1 MMRLRIPARFGALGL
16 ALLCAPLAAQQP
28 RTQAPPALRAPTS
41 VAPAPPKAVPAR
53 AARPRPRPLRREQ
66 VEEAARTAK
75 GRRIVIS
82 LEQRRLWSMDN
93 GDTLYSAP
101 IAIGKGTELSFG
113 SARWNF
119 TTPFGVRRV
128 QSKETNPV
136 WTPPDWHY
144 LELARDS
151 SWKVVRLERGTP
163 IRLPDRSRLE
173 VRGERIGRVL
183 PGGRWEPIPADEE
196 VIYGDTLFIPP
207 LGTANRRVEGELGAF
222 KLALG
227 DGYMIH
233 GTPHQ
238 DSIGQAATHGC
249 IRMADKDISYIYH
262 TIRVGTPVYIY

>member
-1 MMRLRIPARFGALGL
+1 MTRLPIPTRFGALCAAL
-16 ALLCAPLAAQQP
+16 VLLCAPLAAQEPATEPAP
-28 RTQAPPALRAPTS
+28 RPSAS
-41 VAPAPPKAVPAR
+41 DAPAR
-53 AARPRPRPLRREQ
+53 TSRER
-66 VEEAARTAK
+66 VREAASTAR

-93 GDTLYSAP
+93 ADTLYSAP

-119 TTPFGVRRV
+119 TTPYGVRRV
-128 QSKETNPV
+128 LSKQTNPV

-144 LELARDS
+144 VELARDS

-163 IRLPDRSRLE
+163 FRLPDRSRLE
-173 VRGERIGRVL
+173 VRGERIVRVL
-183 PGGRWEPIPADEE
+183 PGGRSEPVPADEE
-196 VIYGDTLFIPP
+196 VIFGDTLFIPP

-238 DSIGQAATHGC
+238 ESIGQAATHGC